1 MSFLLC
7 SLSRPSKNRLFCYKI
22 VRNSVRLAFSGKHEH
37 AKFFYGTRI
46 RTSILTSGTENRGK
60 GNSAKGKE
68 EQKPVTTVALDRVCV
83 RVWRRHVWPC
93 MCACICQV
101 NVYVKEKMCMHTAVR
116 CWQLSKNKTM
126 PWLNYGGGGGLCKVE
141 SLKSAEKWQCSSV
154 FKMESRKLPPCST
167 EAMVGRPKDRQ
178 RELRSD
184 KVHCRAV
191 RLGPLVSKARCQ
203 PLDEVLPFTLQN
215 SVRGDDEGSESAI
228 GTVLYTLTTATNFNA
243 AA

>member
-1 MSFLLC
+1 MEETWNK
-7 SLSRPSKNRLFCYKI
+7 RGIPI
-22 VRNSVRLAFSGKHEH
+22 D
-37 AKFFYGTRI
+37 
-46 RTSILTSGTENRGK
+46 ILTSGTENRGK

-83 RVWRRHVWPC
+83 RVWRRHVWRC
-93 MCACICQV
+93 MCACLCQE

-178 RELRSD
+178 RELRPD

-191 RLGPLVSKARCQ
+191 RLGPLLSKARCQ

-215 SVRGDDEGSESAI
+215 SVRGDDEGSEIRAALPASFQ
-228 GTVLYTLTTATNFNA
+228 VLVLLTP
-243 AA
+243 